1 MLAFFLLLLLIIFSF
16 RKKKNKAKKLPPSP
30 RKLPIIGN
38 LHQIGK
44 LPHRSLQKLS
54 NEYGDFIFLQLGS
67 VPTLVVSSADV
78 AKEVFRTHDA
88 ALAGR
93 PALYAA
99 TKLTY
104 NCCSVSFAPYGM
116 LVLVR

>member
-1 MLAFFLLLLLIIFSF
+1 MNFLVVLASLFLFVFLMRIS
-16 RKKKNKAKKLPPSP
+16 KAKKLPPGP

-67 VPTLVVSSADV
+67 VPTVVVSSADI
-78 AKEVFRTHDA
+78 AREIFRTHD
-88 ALAGR
+88 LVFSGR

-99 TKLTY
+99 RKLSY
-104 NCCSVSFAPYGM
+104 NCYNVSFAPYGK
-116 LVLVR
+116 L